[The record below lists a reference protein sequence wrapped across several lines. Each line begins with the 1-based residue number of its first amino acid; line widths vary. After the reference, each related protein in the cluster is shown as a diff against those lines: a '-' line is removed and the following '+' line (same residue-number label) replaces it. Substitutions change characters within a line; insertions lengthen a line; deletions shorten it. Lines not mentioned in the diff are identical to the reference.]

1 MRELIPIGQRFVKM
15 KTSIDK
21 DDWRHG
27 RNVRNEM
34 EQYGTLGAKASDHPN
49 LTKGFVW
56 REHPRQ
62 KSTGVETCQRVV
74 LAIKV
79 GRKATPVQLIRRHQP
94 PHTKLI

>member
-21 DDWRHG
+21 DDWRRG
-27 RNVRNEM
+27 RDVRNEM
-34 EQYGTLGAKASDHPN
+34 EQYGTLGAKARDHPN
-49 LTKGFVW
+49 LTKGFVCC
-56 REHPRQ
+56 EHPRQ
-62 KSTGVETCQRVV
+62 KFTGVETRQRVV

-79 GRKATPVQLIRRHQP
+79 GRKATAVQLIRRHQP